1 MHTSIRKKEGTFLFP
16 KGSKQSL
23 LLLTVENYKRHYP
36 PLLESLPDLV
46 ICSNVT
52 LKAGMLKYSY
62 MYLQR
67 YHSTQ
72 HIVVAQ
78 YVNT

>member
-1 MHTSIRKKEGTFLFP
+1 MKRGGTFLFP
-16 KGSKQSL
+16 KGSKQPIL
-23 LLLTVENYKRHYP
+23 PLTVENYKRHYP

-62 MYLQR
+62 LYLQG
-67 YHSTQ
+67 YHLIQ